1 MNDDVITIALL
12 LRTLYFSPITKM
24 IIFLRTSK
32 ENCDL
37 FMKDPMK
44 YINQESYIPNLPIK
58 LAIIGPPKSGKSK
71 LAEELSREFGVKVVT
86 PGQSLRYTLEE
97 IPASS
102 LSIAIEEKL
111 RSGAHVPSYLLVPSI
126 EVATM
131 VPRGATQGFVLDGF
145 PNTEEESQLLEN
157 LGIIPYIFII
167 LQYSSRT
174 SEKNLKKL
182 SANLYREAPIYSA
195 ELLHYKYNSWKEA
208 ITKNLARLGFEN
220 KNLLFITEDNSKWK
234 SYQDIKKKI
243 FVVMNSY
250 NKYFQGIGKG
260 HSQSEINLVLNNNI
274 ALY

>member
-1 MNDDVITIALL
+1 MYTPQNEKDLMFPVIHRKYI
-12 LRTLYFSPITKM
+12 YFTS
-24 IIFLRTSK
+24 SK

-97 IPASS
+97 IPASA

-167 LQYSSRT
+167 LQYSNRT

-182 SANLYREAPIYSA
+182 SANLYSCAAFMFLKVLPSSEVVAYGCVGALVFVGSVSPNVIHGLSVVFINNMCFDMFTVTVH
-195 ELLHYKYNSWKEA
+195 LNSSGN
-208 ITKNLARLGFEN
+208 TP
-220 KNLLFITEDNSKWK
+220 S
-234 SYQDIKKKI
+234 
-243 FVVMNSY
+243 V
-250 NKYFQGIGKG
+250 IG
-260 HSQSEINLVLNNNI
+260 
-274 ALY
+274 LYVHIL